1 MNLILNLLKKSFK
14 QLFKKAAY
22 TTFTDSTLQSLNV
35 ILTGFN
41 ATQLSSFT
49 ITSDNTI
56 SVLGA
61 ISSWSSAQVI
71 KIYFNIKLIFT
82 NCENVTD

>member
-1 MNLILNLLKKSFK
+1 MNLILNLE
-14 QLFKKAAY
+14 QLIEKAAY

-71 KIYFNIKLIFT
+71 KIYFKQHKINFY
-82 NCENVTD
+82 